1 MVSLHGGGFG
11 GDGDDIRAAR
21 EEKSLD
27 LGGGAVA
34 DMRREREGCE
44 GPA

>member
-27 LGGGAVA
+27 LGGGSCGHAAKNARV
-34 DMRREREGCE
+34 
-44 GPA
+44 